1 MKIAFCIGS
10 PAISGGTFVIY
21 EYVKGLL
28 KKGHEVII
36 VTDFNV
42 NDKWISWYPEAKNFR
57 FLNYLAAK
65 NIIFDLVIGT
75 WWKTILEIHKL
86 KSKNYAYFVQSY
98 EPFFAHESEF
108 ALRKYMEST
117 YLRDLPVI
125 TEATWIKDLLR
136 ERYNTDS
143 RLVRNGIRKDIFKPF
158 GESIREREE
167 GRLRVLIEGPI
178 DVFFKN
184 VPKTIEL
191 CRKSN
196 ADEIWLLTSSDIE
209 SYDGIDK
216 VFSKVSI
223 FDTPLIYRSCDVIV
237 KLSYVEGMFGPP
249 LEMFHCGGTAIVY
262 DVTGYDEYISH
273 NNNALVVK
281 TGDEAQVIKF
291 INKLKEDSE
300 LLHRLK
306 IGALETAK
314 QWDNWSSQVD
324 KFEEIILKICL
335 GNATSQREL
344 ELREDFF
351 SNWFHIH
358 AINMRE
364 IRESKLYGVEMHF
377 RKLKIKV
384 REKINQL
391 VN

>member
-1 MKIAFCIGS
+1 
-10 PAISGGTFVIY
+10 
-21 EYVKGLL
+21 
-28 KKGHEVII
+28 
-36 VTDFNV
+36 
-42 NDKWISWYPEAKNFR
+42 
-57 FLNYLAAK
+57 
-65 NIIFDLVIGT
+65 
-75 WWKTILEIHKL
+75 
-86 KSKNYAYFVQSY
+86 
-98 EPFFAHESEF
+98 
-108 ALRKYMEST
+108 
-117 YLRDLPVI
+117 
-125 TEATWIKDLLR
+125 
-136 ERYNTDS
+136 
-143 RLVRNGIRKDIFKPF
+143 
-158 GESIREREE
+158 
-167 GRLRVLIEGPI
+167 
-178 DVFFKN
+178 